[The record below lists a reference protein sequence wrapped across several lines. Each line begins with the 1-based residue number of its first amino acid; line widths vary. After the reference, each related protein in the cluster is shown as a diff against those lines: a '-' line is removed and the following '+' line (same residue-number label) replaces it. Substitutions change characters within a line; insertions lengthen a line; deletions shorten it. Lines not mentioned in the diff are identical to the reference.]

1 MKAETTAANDSD
13 NLPAVESPPSAM
25 GSGSDADSTDE
36 TVASENGESSSRS
49 EAGSSTVTVQAS
61 TTSIKSTA
69 IKQPPKPAKEE
80 AKNTEGSLVG
90 KINNLV
96 TVDLRNIGAH
106 LLSYL
111 KGRADGASVESRE
124 FLRLFIAIPLQIAVG
139 IWFLHALLGWSVWVG
154 VALIIL
160 LLPVPGYSSS
170 LFESRSFLL
179 IGCSGEIGPI
189 GTKRAIETDG

>member
-69 IKQPPKPAKEE
+69 IKQPPKPAKDKKSES
-80 AKNTEGSLVG
+80 SLVG

-96 TVDLRNIGAH
+96 TVDLGNIGAH

-111 KGRADGASVESRE
+111 KGRADGASVESTE

-189 GTKRAIETDG
+189 GTKRAIETDR